1 MVDAMR
7 EAIITGDFFAMKTEV
22 LGRLGG
28 RK

>member
-7 EAIITGDFFAMKTEV
+7 EALINGDFFAMKEEV